1 MSFLPEIYLSI
12 YLPSETAAAACG
24 CSRAADPRPRGLCES
39 SAAEST
45 LARPAAGM
53 ATTGAIKLD
62 IGPDADEG
70 KDELL
75 STRMASNRAVSEAHH
90 GHRMP
95 NRPPAH

>member
-1 MSFLPEIYLSI
+1 MYGVNHPPKPLQPVV
-12 YLPSETAAAACG
+12 AAGLRTHDHAVSVKAPPP
-24 CSRAADPRPRGLCES
+24 RA
-39 SAAEST
+39 

>member
-1 MSFLPEIYLSI
+1 
-12 YLPSETAAAACG
+12 
-24 CSRAADPRPRGLCES
+24 
-39 SAAEST
+39 
-45 LARPAAGM
+45 M